1 LDPAKGITH
10 CKFIA
15 INWQDGMIG
24 LGGFCLNSLPPFI
37 VSVFIFMSWVE
48 K

>member
-1 LDPAKGITH
+1 MSQDVLQCVMPFLLDPAKGITH

-24 LGGFCLNSLPPFI
+24 LGGFCLNSF
-37 VSVFIFMSWVE
+37 
-48 K
+48 